1 MENGNVEAMV
11 WVRVATLN
19 VTTEIS
25 SDRVLFVQTAIS
37 LQLLVIKKFKGVSK
51 FDYMKWPLMKQADN
65 TSSYIQMD
73 GVHRH
78 PGFQG
83 PLHIARGRRIRIL
96 YE

>member
-1 MENGNVEAMV
+1 MENGNVEAMI
-11 WVRVATLN
+11 WVRVVTLN

-25 SDRVLFVQTAIS
+25 SDRVLFVQTAMS

-73 GVHRH
+73 GVQRH
-78 PGFQG
+78 PRFQD